1 MPGEL
6 QLFVPGRLA
15 MMGEHSDWSGEL
27 RRFNPAIGEGYCLV
41 CGTDEGLFATA
52 SAAHHNADDPDDEG
66 GAGVLEMASSSPGL
80 LTEGVLARGS
90 T

>member
-80 LTEGVLARGS
+80 LTERVLARGS